1 MAWRSPPL
9 ARTALA
15 FALTLALASCGG
27 GTTGNPV
34 AAAPA
39 TTGAPI
45 LTPTTAAQA
54 PAAIT
59 TAPTATST
67 TPTRRRRPASTT
79 GGRTQS
85 SGGAAAPSAA
95 GQGAGSAGSS
105 ATAADR
111 PASTPAATT
120 PTRSQQPAA
129 ATTPDPKPAGSP
141 LDETADLT
149 LVNRVSP
156 AHYFQQGTVTGT
168 YDGTMEV
175 EARITSK
182 GVLVSFTATLPG
194 GTITG
199 RGIAVAILDS
209 ATWPALRGTA
219 AVTGGTGRFAGIH
232 GRRLTVSGRAKP
244 DASKARVRLAGTV
257 TYGNN

>member
-1 MAWRSPPL
+1 ML
-9 ARTALA
+9 AA
-15 FALTLALASCGG
+15 CGG

-34 AAAPA
+34 AVAPG
-39 TTGAPI
+39 TTGAPAS
-45 LTPTTAAQA
+45 TPTTAPQA
-54 PAAIT
+54 PAATATRPAAPRT
-59 TAPTATST
+59 TAT
-67 TPTRRRRPASTT
+67 TGRAVAPTT

-85 SGGAAAPSAA
+85 SGGAAAPGTA
-95 GQGAGSAGSS
+95 GQGASSAGSS

-111 PASTPAATT
+111 PAPAPTATT
-120 PTRSQQPAA
+120 PTTPEQPAA
-129 ATTPDPKPAGSP
+129 ATPDPQPAGSP

-149 LVNRVSP
+149 LVNRVTP

-168 YDGTMEV
+168 YEGTMEV

-182 GVLVSFTATLPG
+182 GVIVSFTATLPG

-199 RGIAVAILDS
+199 RGVAIAILDS
-209 ATWPALRGTA
+209 VTWPALHGTA

-232 GRRLTVSGRAKP
+232 GRRLKVTGRAKP

-257 TYGNN
+257 TYGNS